1 MILIE
6 FEASAHLQPDETT
19 RRANHLIDRESDV
32 RITDYEKAGTLRD
45 VAISLT
51 REEAEDLAIYL
62 GAMLKRPQVN
72 AIHLSEITGGRI
84 DKEIR
89 FDLAEA

>member
-1 MILIE
+1 M
-6 FEASAHLQPDETT
+6 
-19 RRANHLIDRESDV
+19 
-32 RITDYEKAGTLRD
+32 RIIDYEKANNLRD

-51 REEAEDLAIYL
+51 REEAEDLAVYL
-62 GAMLKRPQVN
+62 GAMLKRPQLH
-72 AIHLSEITGGRI
+72 AIHLSEVAGGKI